1 MTSMS
6 PLEATPAPDSRELLL
21 NAALTVFAARG
32 FKGATIKS
40 IAAAAG
46 ISPALV
52 YHYYRD
58 KDDLFRA
65 VVARLVDQL
74 LAAPGLAAGSGSDLA
89 SALGN
94 FVEGYLTI
102 IQRPETI
109 AFFRLGLQDSA
120 HLDEFRE
127 TLRTVGPGRLLG
139 FLTAFLEAQKAAGR
153 ITVEHPPL
161 AARMLMGSLAAT
173 VAAVRLFG
181 LPPTGHERK
190 EVIVPMLLR
199 MLGATDAATRP
210 AAPPVRG
217 DGEGVP

>member
-1 MTSMS
+1 MPQTEQASDATSS
-6 PLEATPAPDSRELLL
+6 DSREVLL

-32 FKGATIKS
+32 YKGATIKS

-46 ISPALV
+46 ISPALL
-52 YHYYRD
+52 YHNHRD
-58 KDDLFRA
+58 KSDLFRA
-65 VVARLVDQL
+65 VVARRADQL
-74 LAAPGLAAGSGSDLA
+74 LAAPGLASGSSDDLA
-89 SALGN
+89 TVLGN

-109 AFFRLGLQDSA
+109 AFVRLGLQDSE
-120 HLDEFRE
+120 HLNELRE
-127 TLRTVGPGRLLG
+127 TLRTVGPGRLLA

-181 LPPTGHERK
+181 LPPTGYERT

-199 MLGATDAATRP
+199 MLGATLGPGP
-210 AAPPVRG
+210 ANPTLRG
-217 DGEGVP
+217 EQEGAS